1 MGGTTRRGFLR
12 AMTGGT
18 AASVAAGEAGAQE
31 QQTIDMTDALVY
43 EPAEA
48 TVPPGTTVVWENV
61 GTVGHSVTAYE
72 DEIPEEAEFFASGG
86 PFDSEDAARQA
97 YPDQGD
103 IAGGETYEYTFETEG
118 EFGYFCIPHESAG
131 MVGTITVGAG
141 GGGEGDG
148 AAVPS
153 IPNSAK
159 TIGVATVS
167 AMASVLLLVYFFLKY
182 GGDYGLD

>member
-1 MGGTTRRGFLR
+1 
-12 AMTGGT
+12 MTGG
-18 AASVAAGEAGAQE
+18 AAAAAAAGEAVAQE
-31 QQTIDMTDALVY
+31 QQTIDMTDTLVY
-43 EPAEA
+43 EPAEV
-48 TVPPGTTVVWENV
+48 TVAPGTTVVWENV
-61 GTVGHSVTAYE
+61 GSVGHSVTAYE
-72 DEIPEEAEFFASGG
+72 DEIPDEAEFFASGG
-86 PFDSEDAARQA
+86 FDGEDAARQA
-97 YPDQGD
+97 YPEGD
-103 IAGGETYEYTFETEG
+103 IGGGGQYEYTFETEG
-118 EFGYFCIPHESAG
+118 EYGYFCIPHESAG

-148 AAVPS
+148 AAAPS